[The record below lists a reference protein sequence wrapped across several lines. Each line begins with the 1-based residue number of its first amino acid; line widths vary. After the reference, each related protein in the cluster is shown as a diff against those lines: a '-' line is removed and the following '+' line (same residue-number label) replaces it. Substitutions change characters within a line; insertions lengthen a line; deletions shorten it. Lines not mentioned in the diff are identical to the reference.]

1 MPNFTFEDES
11 EGIVAGVDEAGRG
24 PLCGPVIAA
33 AVIINRGKITTNLSA
48 SINDSKKLRSEVRS
62 KLASA
67 INKCASIGLGAASVS
82 EIENLNIL
90 GATMLAMSRSIK
102 SLPVLPEFALI
113 DGNRS
118 PDLPCCSR
126 TVVNGDNLS
135 ISIAAASIIAKVTR
149 DRIMTQLG
157 LRYPGYGWAKNS
169 GYGTP
174 EHKSALEKFG
184 VTPHHRRL
192 FAPVNKILSNI

>member
-1 MPNFTFEDES
+1 MPDFTFEDEAK
-11 EGIVAGVDEAGRG
+11 GLVAGVDEAGRG

-33 AVIINRGKITTNLSA
+33 AVIINRKKITTNLSS
-48 SINDSKKLRSEVRS
+48 SINDSKRLRSEVRK

-67 INKCASIGLGAASVS
+67 INKCALVGLGAAWVS

-90 GATMLAMSRSIK
+90 GSTMLAMRRAIQ

-118 PDLPCCSR
+118 PDLPCYSR

-157 LRYPGYGWAKNS
+157 LRYPEYGWAKNS
-169 GYGTP
+169 GYGTL
-174 EHKSALEKFG
+174 EHKSALEKLG

-192 FAPVNKILSNI
+192 FAPVNKILRKI